1 MAVIY
6 SNEQLDTAGQVS
18 SVGERQVHSPWESIN
33 ARLAQLETRQER
45 IEELLEEIVD
55 KLNDLSRDYGPGY
68 AVEG

>member
-1 MAVIY
+1 MELQEATVTPPG
-6 SNEQLDTAGQVS
+6 STDPLT
-18 SVGERQVHSPWESIN
+18 
-33 ARLAQLETRQER
+33 ARLQRSETRQER

>member
-1 MAVIY
+1 MELQEATVTPPG
-6 SNEQLDTAGQVS
+6 STDPLT
-18 SVGERQVHSPWESIN
+18 
-33 ARLAQLETRQER
+33 ARLQRIETRQER

>member
-1 MAVIY
+1 MA
-6 SNEQLDTAGQVS
+6 EDTNDNVAVRGAS
-18 SVGERQVHSPWESIN
+18 SFITFED
-33 ARLAQLETRQER
+33 RLKRIETRQER